1 MRNSSHYK
9 QGLYKPKNPKKY
21 KGNVTDICYR
31 SSLELKFMNYCD
43 SNPNIVSW
51 SSEEFFIPYLDS
63 TTQKIKR
70 YFPDFLIEF
79 NQKNGIQ
86 KYLIEIKPLRQTKAP
101 TRGKKKP
108 QTYLK
113 ETLEYNKNLSK
124 WEYAQKWCKKHN
136 VQFKIITEKDLGLYN
151 K

>member
-1 MRNSSHYK
+1 MRKSSHYK

-21 KGNVTDICYR
+21 KGDIKKICYR
-31 SSLELKFMNYCD
+31 SSLELTFMKYCD
-43 SNPNIVSW
+43 SNNNVISW
-51 SSEEFFIPYLDS
+51 SSEEFFIPYLDPTS
-63 TTQKIKR
+63 ESIRR

-79 NQKNGIQ
+79 KQKNGIK
-86 KYLIEIKPLRQTKAP
+86 KYLIEVKPFRQTKKP

-113 ETLEYNKNLSK
+113 ETLEYNKNISK
-124 WEYAQKWCKKHN
+124 WQYAQQWCKKHN
-136 VQFKIITEKDLGLYN
+136 VEFKIITEKDLGVY